1 MDFVL
6 CIFPKLVMIDPMP
19 RRNSGN
25 STKASP
31 APRNTVKVT
40 SGPFVDSQA
49 AFDFL
54 NSRINFEQLHTTK
67 LKPESFKLDRMQA
80 LVETLG
86 DPHLAVPVVH
96 VAGSKGKGSTCAM
109 LESCLRS
116 SGYTTGLFTSPH
128 LTDERERVRING
140 VNISKD
146 LFVEALSVCKDAAL
160 TIEKQHGPATYFE
173 LITALSFVVFAQQ
186 AVDIVIMETGLG
198 GRLDCT
204 NVVKPMVVGL
214 TNIQLEHTAVLGDT
228 LEKIATEKAG
238 IMKSGVP
245 AISVPQDE
253 QVIEVFRKRAE
264 EVDCPFQLLGE
275 DLLYSCR
282 FQSAPMRGPH
292 PKVCI
297 GEGEGCFEHMSVP
310 LLGEHQGANC
320 GLALAIILELR
331 KHGFD
336 LPEQQIIAG
345 LEHTPREGRL
355 EQVNARPSVF
365 IDGAHTPESVRE
377 TLNAAAQQVSFDS
390 LILIFGCSSDKQI
403 DNMLTEFRTRVDK
416 VIFTKASENPRAVNP
431 ADLAQRYT
439 ELNNRSCESYPDAT
453 QAIQA
458 AGKTIGPNDLL
469 LIMGSFYLAGEVKAL
484 FKAKA
489 DASTDTRY

>member
-1 MDFVL
+1 
-6 CIFPKLVMIDPMP
+6 MIDPMP

-25 STKASP
+25 QTKQTTTRKSAVQVS
-31 APRNTVKVT
+31 A
-40 SGPFVDSQA
+40 GPFIDSQA

-67 LKPESFKLDRMQA
+67 LKTETFKLNRMQA
-80 LVETLG
+80 LVEALG
-86 DPHLAVPVVH
+86 NPHLAVPVVH

-140 VNISKD
+140 VNISQE
-146 LFVEALSVCKDAAL
+146 LFVEALSTCKDAAIQ
-160 TIEKQHGPATYFE
+160 IEKEHGPATYFE

-214 TNIQLEHTAVLGDT
+214 TSIQLEHTAVLGDT
-228 LEKIATEKAG
+228 LEKIASEKAG
-238 IMKSGVP
+238 IMKPGVP

-253 QVIEVFRKRAE
+253 QVVEVFRKRAE
-264 EVDCPFQLLGE
+264 EVECPFQLLGE

-282 FQSAPMRGPH
+282 FQSAAMRGPH
-292 PKVCI
+292 PKVCV

-345 LEHTPREGRL
+345 LQHTPREGRL
-355 EQVNARPSVF
+355 ELVNTRPKVY

-403 DNMLTEFRTRVDK
+403 DGMLTEFRTRVDK
-416 VIFTKASENPRAVNP
+416 VIFTRASGNPRAMNP
-431 ADLAQRYT
+431 EDLAQRYS
-439 ELNNRSCESYPDAT
+439 ELNHRSSESYPDAT

-458 AGKTIGPNDLL
+458 AGKSIGPNDLL

-484 FKAKA
+484 FEAKA
-489 DASTDTRY
+489 NSASSSATSSRY